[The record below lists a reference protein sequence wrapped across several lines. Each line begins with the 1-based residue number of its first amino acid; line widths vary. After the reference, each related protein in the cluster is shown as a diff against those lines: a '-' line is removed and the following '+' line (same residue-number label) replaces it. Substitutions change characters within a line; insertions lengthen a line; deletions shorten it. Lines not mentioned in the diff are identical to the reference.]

1 MAQERQDRPLPTHQ
15 GPHAGAR
22 TPALQLPTDP
32 QAREHLRHLEST
44 RQDQDNDN
52 THFRGSFYST
62 TILDLLIR
70 EGGTAKTAKVMRH
83 MEKVL
88 TPLFTPADRAHLDKK
103 GPRWRSKVNDAAHSL
118 RKLGYLT
125 TPTRATWEITPE
137 GRHNLARI
145 NY

>member
-1 MAQERQDRPLPTHQ
+1 MLEP
-15 GPHAGAR
+15 GPQ
-22 TPALQLPTDP
+22 PYSFQLTP
-32 QAREHLRHLEST
+32 QAREHLRHLESA